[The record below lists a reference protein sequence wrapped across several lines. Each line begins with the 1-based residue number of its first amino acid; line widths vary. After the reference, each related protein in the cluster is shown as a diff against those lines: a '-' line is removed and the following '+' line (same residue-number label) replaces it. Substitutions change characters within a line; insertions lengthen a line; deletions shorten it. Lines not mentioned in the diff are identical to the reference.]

1 MESADHTATGVL
13 PGIIDSVLGREKE
26 HEEWLKVFANIADAP
41 QFSNIH
47 QNRMNIGDFYGL
59 ASCNSFNCLA

>member
-41 QFSNIH
+41 QFSNIRE
-47 QNRMNIGDFYGL
+47 NRMNVDDFYDL
-59 ASCNSFNCLA
+59 ALCNSLNLSA